1 MLINQRSDGVES
13 GKQQMLQIAV
23 RQNPFFSQAAE
34 CEPIASLPNL
44 EGTRQEV
51 ASLGTSIL
59 QLEHLELLLLRED
72 GEKAHAEDRH
82 DQAHDGHEDRR
93 QVGRRERVRRQ
104 RGEQRRRGG
113 GLADLRDAHGGRGL
127 LREERRAS
135 CDGALRRDEPARRG
149 RGVRQVSRKRP
160 SRVRRPD
167 VSPSGAHASLTACR

>member
-1 MLINQRSDGVES
+1 M
-13 GKQQMLQIAV
+13 
-23 RQNPFFSQAAE
+23 
-34 CEPIASLPNL
+34 
-44 EGTRQEV
+44 QEV
-51 ASLGTSIL
+51 DFGNLKFYSS
-59 QLEHLELLLLRED
+59 EHLDLLLLREE

-113 GLADLRDAHGGRGL
+113 GLADLRDAHRGRGL

-149 RGVRQVSRKRP
+149 RGV
-160 SRVRRPD
+160 
-167 VSPSGAHASLTACR
+167 